1 VDRENRLA
9 AQDQYL
15 EIAKAFSMPLELV
28 QLLASLDTEELESLY
43 QWLGELRGR
52 VMVGMVRSD
61 VPEVYRLQGQVT
73 ALNHVEFL
81 LQDVRKK
88 LAEGGIV
95 DAK

>member
-1 VDRENRLA
+1 
-9 AQDQYL
+9 
-15 EIAKAFSMPLELV
+15 
-28 QLLASLDTEELESLY
+28 
-43 QWLGELRGR
+43 
-52 VMVGMVRSD
+52 MVRSD